1 MSARKKGR
9 MKEEMQAMAV
19 PMLAGASAG
28 VVSRIICHPIDTIKS
43 KLQVEVAA
51 DHSSLSSVL
60 SRTLR
65 SEGVPGLYRGIG
77 SVYTTDREN
86 VLPHINVCMH
96 DARIAFKRPLLTG
109 SAAVLRPHTSMFQGR
124 IVVCLKA

>member
-1 MSARKKGR
+1 MFSVRFCLFSLSVTLTLTAVTIKPYSISYLHIHKKGR

-51 DHSSLSSVL
+51 DRASLSSVL

-77 SVYTTDREN
+77 SVYHRY
-86 VLPHINVCMH
+86 
-96 DARIAFKRPLLTG
+96 
-109 SAAVLRPHTSMFQGR
+109 
-124 IVVCLKA
+124 

>member
-1 MSARKKGR
+1 MFSLFSCVFPLSLTLITNQYYIIHISTYLQKTGR

-43 KLQVEVAA
+43 KLQVEVSA
-51 DHSSLSSVL
+51 DRASLSSVL

-65 SEGVPGLYRGIG
+65 SEGMPGLYRGIG
-77 SVYTTDREN
+77 SVYHRYERMYC
-86 VLPHINVCMH
+86 HI
-96 DARIAFKRPLLTG
+96 
-109 SAAVLRPHTSMFQGR
+109 
-124 IVVCLKA
+124 

>member
-1 MSARKKGR
+1 
-9 MKEEMQAMAV
+9 MQAMAV

-51 DHSSLSSVL
+51 DRASLSSVL

-77 SVYTTDREN
+77 SGSVYHRYERMYCH
-86 VLPHINVCMH
+86 VMSAC
-96 DARIAFKRPLLTG
+96 RAFNRPLLTYSSAVSADITMVG
-109 SAAVLRPHTSMFQGR
+109 S
-124 IVVCLKA
+124 CLKASH